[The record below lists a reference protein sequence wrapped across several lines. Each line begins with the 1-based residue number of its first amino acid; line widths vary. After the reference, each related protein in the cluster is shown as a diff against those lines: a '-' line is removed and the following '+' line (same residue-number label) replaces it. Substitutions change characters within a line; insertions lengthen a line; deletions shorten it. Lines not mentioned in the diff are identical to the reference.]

1 MATTSDTTASRI
13 SATPISP
20 TARPWLVL
28 SLIAAA
34 LAVAGN
40 VVALSVDRI
49 YENLTS
55 VFLPQA
61 LAQDIVDLALVAPL
75 IVVTAVLAL
84 RGSLRAWLV
93 WLGALTFTVYNY
105 VIYVVA
111 IDFGPLFLLWVA
123 VLGVAL
129 FCLVGGVGA
138 ADYAAVKARF
148 ADPRAVRVT
157 GWMLSS
163 WPASSPGV
171 AQRGRA
177 GDALGRDAQERRR
190 HGRAHQPGARPRP
203 GLLPAGDGLVGVWLL
218 RSARSPTRRRR
229 RCSSSSYSRG
239 CRSSSRRWSR
249 WSKVTPR
256 RGASW
261 RRSARSRWC

>member
-1 MATTSDTTASRI
+1 MTTTTDTAPPDTLT
-13 SATPISP
+13 TPISP
-20 TARPWLVL
+20 AARPWLWL
-28 SLIAAA
+28 SLAAAA
-34 LAVAGN
+34 LAVVGN

-123 VLGVAL
+123 VLGAAL

-138 ADYAAVKARF
+138 ADYAAVKAR
-148 ADPRAVRVT
+148 
-157 GWMLSS
+157 
-163 WPASSPGV
+163 SP
-171 AQRGRA
+171 
-177 GDALGRDAQERRR
+177 
-190 HGRAHQPGARPRP
+190 
-203 GLLPAGDGLVGVWLL
+203 
-218 RSARSPTRRRR
+218 
-229 RCSSSSYSRG
+229 SR
-239 CRSSSRRWSR
+239 
-249 WSKVTPR
+249 
-256 RGASW
+256 
-261 RRSARSRWC
+261 

>member
-1 MATTSDTTASRI
+1 MTPTDTTPPAS
-13 SATPISP
+13 SVTTPISP
-20 TARPWLVL
+20 TARPWLIL
-28 SLIAAA
+28 SLVVAA

-40 VVALSVDRI
+40 VVALSIDRI

-75 IVVTAVLAL
+75 VVVTAVLAL

-111 IDFGPLFLLWVA
+111 IAFGPLFLLWVA

-138 ADYAAVKARF
+138 ADYAAVKAR
-148 ADPRAVRVT
+148 
-157 GWMLSS
+157 
-163 WPASSPGV
+163 SP
-171 AQRGRA
+171 
-177 GDALGRDAQERRR
+177 
-190 HGRAHQPGARPRP
+190 
-203 GLLPAGDGLVGVWLL
+203 
-218 RSARSPTRRRR
+218 
-229 RCSSSSYSRG
+229 SR
-239 CRSSSRRWSR
+239 
-249 WSKVTPR
+249 
-256 RGASW
+256 
-261 RRSARSRWC
+261 